1 MEVSEYIE
9 KWRRERYVE
18 RFVRP
23 EIGRANR
30 QKCQEIYEEE
40 ARKQERKGAE
50 QQESARQKEQKWWEQ
65 RLKRPKETRKVV
77 ITCLPLKTGP
87 ESEI

>member
-50 QQESARQKEQKWWEQ
+50 QQESARQKEQK
-65 RLKRPKETRKVV
+65 
-77 ITCLPLKTGP
+77 
-87 ESEI
+87 